1 MLPRAVLCCNMPS
14 SVATKREE
22 GAGQLS
28 SAVHSA
34 DTAPF
39 KSTRR
44 ASDALPRRGEAQRLP
59 VAFFQEL
66 LHNTQ
71 HSNATWE
78 QLHTSQDEC
87 ARAKLT
93 KRTRG
98 HARGLVYPRAIYTA
112 VAARFRLQRKRT
124 LARGRR
130 TSHSRANRA
139 ASRSR
144 IAACTA
150 PAVLAHEKAAV
161 THRHHGVAP

>member
-1 MLPRAVLCCNMPS
+1 MLQHAVFCRNQTRGRRRSAQL
-14 SVATKREE
+14 R
-22 GAGQLS
+22 GALGRHRTLQ
-28 SAVHSA
+28 VN
-34 DTAPF
+34 APMLR
-39 KSTRR
+39 RR
-44 ASDALPRRGEAQRLP
+44 ASNALPRRGEAQRLP

-66 LHNTQ
+66 LHSTQ
-71 HSNATWE
+71 HSNAAWQ

-112 VAARFRLQRKRT
+112 VAARFRLRRKRT

-150 PAVLAHEKAAV
+150 PAVLAHEKAAG